1 MKVQRI
7 RTIVFTAFSGL
18 VAVASWLLLEGLT
31 EGLLPWVQLGCPG
44 CPENAVAYPIE
55 LLRWHGAE
63 HGAMLGVLF
72 AGALVGLLWR
82 ARERPLLLQFYVL
95 GHLTLIAGFLPFR
108 PASTPP
114 GQMIAF
120 AIEVIVTL
128 ALMCALYPAPRKLF
142 SFSGAAFSPRLGAA
156 ALASAAIMGT
166 VALQHLHWQLAG
178 FGGASASES
187 RWAESV
193 ILSVC
198 LILAS
203 VLTATRRPGWQALGV
218 ITSLAYVYLGIA
230 AIAVPDQ
237 PGSWGMLGG
246 IASIAG
252 GLAYAAVI
260 FAEARPGAPVATRN
274 TRAATAQI

>member
-7 RTIVFTAFSGL
+7 RTVVFTAFAGL

-44 CPENAVAYPIE
+44 CPENNGSYPIG

-63 HGAMLGVLF
+63 HGALIGILF
-72 AGALVGLLWR
+72 TGALVGLLWR
-82 ARERPLLLQFYVL
+82 TRQRALLLQFYVV
-95 GHLTLIAGFLPFR
+95 GHLILVAGFLPFR
-108 PASTPP
+108 PASTSE

-120 AIEVIVTL
+120 SIEVVITL
-128 ALMCALYPAPRKLF
+128 ALMCALYPAPRELL
-142 SFSGAAFSPRLGAA
+142 SFSGAQSSPRLIAA
-156 ALASAAIMGT
+156 AVVAVAILGT
-166 VALQHLHWQLAG
+166 VALQHLQWQLAG

-198 LILAS
+198 VISAS
-203 VLTATRRPGWQALGV
+203 VLTATRRPGWQALGL
-218 ITSLAYVYLGIA
+218 ITSLAYIYLGLA

-237 PGSWGMLGG
+237 PGSWGIPGG
-246 IASIAG
+246 VAAIAG

-260 FAEARPGAPVATRN
+260 FTEARRGAVVATAK
-274 TRAATAQI
+274 TRAATAQV